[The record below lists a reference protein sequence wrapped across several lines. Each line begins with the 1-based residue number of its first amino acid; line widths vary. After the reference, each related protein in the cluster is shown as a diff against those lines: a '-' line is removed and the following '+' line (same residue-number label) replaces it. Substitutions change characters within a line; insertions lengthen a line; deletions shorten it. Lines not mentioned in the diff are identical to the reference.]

1 MQHTANFLCLSIN
14 YYNLPP
20 TTCVKKLAAI
30 SLLILLLFNFVGY
43 RLLFYA
49 MQKQADRELVTKL
62 DNAVYDESELIT
74 ITVPLTLPYLTNW
87 KDFERTD
94 GEIKLDGKIYHY
106 VKQKVYEGQLILMCL
121 PDEQKMHLENAK
133 DDFFKLANELLSNSS
148 SSKKSGN
155 NTVVMKLVISDYDK
169 LQTASTFL
177 YSNHS
182 TTPFPDYSTI
192 SLPVGKDFTPEQPP
206 EA

>member
-1 MQHTANFLCLSIN
+1 MPA
-14 YYNLPP
+14 
-20 TTCVKKLAAI
+20 TTCVKKLATI

-49 MQKQADRELVTKL
+49 LQQQADKQLQTRL
-62 DNAVYDESELIT
+62 DNEAYNDEDLIT
-74 ITVPLTLPYLTNW
+74 IKVPLSLPYLTNW

-94 GEIKLDGKIYHY
+94 GEITLDGKIYHY
-106 VKQKVYEGQLILMCL
+106 VKQKVYEGEMILMCL

-148 SSKKSGN
+148 TSKKSSD

-169 LQTASTFL
+169 LQTASNTFYFNQITGL
-177 YSNHS
+177 YAND
-182 TTPFPDYSTI
+182 PAA
-192 SLPVGKDFTPEQPP
+192 SLEQGEHLIPEQPP
-206 EA
+206 RA

>member
-1 MQHTANFLCLSIN
+1 M
-14 YYNLPP
+14 
-20 TTCVKKLAAI
+20 KKLAAI
-30 SLLILLLFNFVGY
+30 ALLILLLFNFVGY

-49 MQKQADRELVTKL
+49 LQQQADKQLEVQL
-62 DNAVYDESELIT
+62 DNESYNDEDLIT
-74 ITVPLTLPYLTNW
+74 IKVPLSLPYLTNW

-94 GEIKLDGKIYHY
+94 GEITLDGKIYHY

-133 DDFFKLANELLSNSS
+133 DDFFKLANELISNSS

-169 LQTASTFL
+169 LQTASNFL
-177 YSNHS
+177 LPGNS
-182 TTPFPDYSTI
+182 TTFVFDNPST
-192 SLPVGKDFTPEQPP
+192 SLPAGGDFTPEQPP